1 MMTSSST
8 SPSAA
13 AAASAHL
20 GDVKPSAGALMQAA
34 AAAAAGNAPAD
45 LYQWVREQQNFASAA
60 AAANAIGTF
69 FNLYAP
75 DQ

>member
-8 SPSAA
+8 SPAAA

-34 AAAAAGNAPAD
+34 AAAGNVPAD

-69 FNLYAP
+69 FNLYSR

>member
-20 GDVKPSAGALMQAA
+20 GDVKPSAGALMQA